1 MTTETSAEK
10 PRKAGPLILC
20 VDDDPDLLEFLR
32 IVLESEG
39 FAFAGALS
47 AEEGLAAY
55 RRRPPDALIV
65 DLMMEEID
73 AGTGMVKE
81 LRLLGNRAPIFL
93 LSSVGDNLSMTTDY
107 SRLGLAGVFQKPV
120 DRSQLLAVLR
130 MSLSEPA
137 TAG

>member
-20 VDDDPDLLEFLR
+20 VDDDPDLLDFLR

-107 SRLGLAGVFQKPV
+107 SSLGLAGVFQKPV

>member
-1 MTTETSAEK
+1 MSDQ
-10 PRKAGPLILC
+10 PGKAGPLILC

-81 LRLLGNRAPIFL
+81 LQLLGNQAPIFL

-107 SRLGLAGVFQKPV
+107 ASLGLAGVFQKPLTKEY
-120 DRSQLLAVLR
+120 LLAVVRSKLAETPE
-130 MSLSEPA
+130 S
-137 TAG
+137 